1 MFGAYQRKG
10 QAGRKKQES
19 KEEDVFADKAL
30 GKEILEKGVYMFQ
43 TDPDMPEGD
52 SKEPYKEERI
62 DYSSSRKP
70 PEVYNSSGDIAANTT
85 AWHALQTKEIFKK
98 LVTSSEGLAPEE
110 AVLRLEEYGRNTLPT
125 RKPPG
130 VAEIVLHQFKSPLIY
145 ILLIAGIISILLDDI
160 KDAAFIFLVV
170 VINAVIGTLQEWKAE
185 QSASQLQ
192 TILKIMARVRRG
204 NTELKVPAE
213 EIVPGDIILLE
224 SGNRTPADLRIL
236 YATNLTID
244 ESLLTGESAAVQKN
258 SDILKKDTPVSDRHN
273 MAYAGSTVI
282 TGRGCGVVTATGNRT
297 EVGKIARA
305 VTEAEAAKPPLLIR
319 MEDFAQKIGI
329 LVIAASL
336 VVSAVALAQGV
347 APIEVFFLAIALIVS
362 AIPEGLPVGVTVA
375 LSIASTRMAKRNV
388 IVRRLSAVE
397 SLGSCTTIATDK
409 TGTLTVNQ
417 QTAKVVL
424 LPPEDSFEVSGEGY
438 IPVGEVRR
446 KDRDISGTEEMAGLQ
461 RLALAA
467 AVCNEGALFQEDGKW
482 AHHGD
487 AIDVAFLALAFKLG
501 INPNEVRDK
510 VKIIAEIPFE
520 SERMYSAVYYREEGD
535 SSLRIAVKGAM
546 EAVFPYC
553 TKMNTL
559 EGETLIDPDTLNREL
574 NSLMEK
580 GYRVLVVADGFPE
593 YISTDPE
600 LESVRPE
607 LTFLGITGFIDP
619 LRPDVNEAV
628 ETCKKAGID
637 VIMIT
642 GDHPKTALAIASEL
656 GIANSIEDMITGRQM
671 EELGD
676 PETPAFIAAL
686 EKPRVFARVTPVQKM
701 EIVDALVRRG
711 HFVAV
716 TGDGVNDAPAL
727 RRANIGVAMGSG
739 TDVAKDT
746 ASMIVTDDNFSSI
759 VAGVEEGRVAY
770 DNIRKVTYLLIST
783 GLAEVVLFIMALI
796 VGLPIPLLAV
806 QLLWL
811 NLVTNG
817 IQGVA
822 LAFEAGE
829 PETMSKKPRRPGE
842 GVFNNL
848 MVKQTL
854 TSGITIGMVA
864 FAVWAWF
871 SGRGYGEVEARNLL
885 LLLMVLFENFHVFNC
900 RSEYRSVF
908 RIPLS
913 NNYLLVIGV
922 VLMQGLHIISMHIPL
937 MQDLLGIS
945 PVSVERWFSFFIIA
959 SIVIVVMEIFKRMGA
974 ARKKRF

>member
-1 MFGAYQRKG
+1 MLQIDPDIPEED
-10 QAGRKKQES
+10 RKKS
-19 KEEDVFADKAL
+19 DS
-30 GKEILEKGVYMFQ
+30 
-43 TDPDMPEGD
+43 EGQRD
-52 SKEPYKEERI
+52 
-62 DYSSSRKP
+62 
-70 PEVYNSSGDIAANTT
+70 YNSLRKSPENSDSSEDRAGHAT
-85 AWHALQTKEIFKK
+85 AEHSTSWHALQTKEVFKK
-98 LVTSSEGLAPEE
+98 LMTSSKGLAPEE
-110 AVLRLEEYGRNTLPT
+110 AALRLEEYGRNTLPA

-130 VAEIVLHQFKSPLIY
+130 LAEIVFHQFKSPLIY
-145 ILLIAGIISILLDDI
+145 ILLIAAIISILLDDI

-170 VINAVIGTLQEWKAE
+170 VINAIIGTLQEWKAE

-204 NTELKVPAE
+204 NTELKVSAE

-236 YATNLTID
+236 SATNLTID
-244 ESLLTGESAAVQKN
+244 ESLLTGESAAVQKT
-258 SDILKKDTPVSDRHN
+258 SSVLKKDTPVSDRHN

-297 EVGKIARA
+297 EVGMIARA

-319 MEDFAQKIGI
+319 MEDFAQKTGI

-336 VVSAVALAQGV
+336 VMSAIALAQGV
-347 APIEVFFLAIALIVS
+347 APVEVFFLAIALIVS

-375 LSIASTRMAKRNV
+375 LSIASTRMAKRHV

-417 QTAKVVL
+417 QTAKIVL
-424 LPPEDSFEVSGEGY
+424 LPPGDSFEVSGEGY
-438 IPVGEVRR
+438 IPVGEVSR
-446 KDRDISGTEEMAGLQ
+446 KNRDTSGTEEMAGLQ

-467 AVCNEGALFQEDGKW
+467 AICNEGALFKESDEW
-482 AHHGD
+482 VHHGD

-501 INPNEVRDK
+501 INPREVRDK
-510 VKIIAEIPFE
+510 VKIIAEVPFE
-520 SERMYSAVYYREEGD
+520 SERMYSAVYYREEKDG
-535 SSLRIAVKGAM
+535 SLRIAVKGAM
-546 EAVFPYC
+546 EAILPYC

-559 EGETLIDPDTLNREL
+559 EREAKIDPDTLYREL

-593 YISTDPE
+593 ELTGDPD

-637 VIMIT
+637 VVMIT
-642 GDHPKTALAIASEL
+642 GDHPRTALAIASEL
-656 GIANSIEDMITGRQM
+656 GIAHSMEEMITGRQM

-676 PETPAFIAAL
+676 TENPDFIATL

-783 GLAEVVLFIMALI
+783 GLAEVVLFILALI
-796 VGLPIPLLAV
+796 AGLPIPLLAV

-829 PETMSKKPRRPGE
+829 PETMLKKPREPEE
-842 GVFNNL
+842 GIFNNL
-848 MVKQTL
+848 MIKQTL

-900 RSEYRSVF
+900 RSEYRSAF
-908 RIPLS
+908 RIPLR
-913 NNYLLVIGV
+913 NNYLLVAGV
-922 VLMQGLHIISMHIPL
+922 ILMQGLHILSMHIPL

-945 PVSVERWFSFFIIA
+945 PVSLERWLSFFVIAGII
-959 SIVIVVMEIFKRMGA
+959 IVVMEIFKRVGVSHKTGFN
-974 ARKKRF
+974 RETSG